1 MADNKGRYELALAQ
15 EIEELK
21 KKLKTSE
28 QDLKTALRDIEEH
41 KQTYIE
47 NHATIDR
54 QNIKI
59 AELKEKVQRAEEL
72 RLRVEELQNTLL
84 FIQQANSTR
93 FAPVLYPNDEKE
105 KIILKERDPE
115 TGEVIKEVE
124 MELYSYWIIMDGRYY
139 KAPILDSVL
148 KKYKDKLIL
157 GKWALIDPAN
167 NMILGIVSDEMQEK
181 LSEAG
186 QEVTVDEIID
196 ERRIRVMTHM
206 DEKMVIMVPETMP
219 KEVVKKIRINDKW
232 LMSNHGPFLAGKEAL
247 PKSEIGD
254 LLLEEVP
261 DITYEKIGGLTKQ
274 IEIIREEIEYP
285 FVYKEH
291 YAELKLEPSKGILLY
306 GPPGCGK
313 TLLAKGVVNS
323 LAERITKILGQKVKG
338 YFINIKGPELL
349 NKWVGETE
357 RKIREIFQKAREKA
371 NENCPVVIF
380 LDEADSVLRTR
391 GSGVS
396 SDIEIT
402 NVAQFL
408 AEMDGMETNKNVLL
422 ILATNR
428 SDLIDPAVLRPGRV
442 DVKVKIERPD
452 ENGARQ
458 IFKIYL
464 THDLPYHAKYFDKN
478 HKDSKEEYSRFN
490 SNPELIVEYM
500 IDETIKRLW
509 ATNKEPY
516 EYKDAGGAIVR
527 ADNGIVRLILANGD
541 PVIMYLKD
549 FISGA
554 MIKNIVDNGKKC
566 EVRRFVEKGP
576 EEKGLMTLDL
586 CMAVEREMREN
597 EELPNTLNPEDAQKW
612 LAIQGRSERIVHV
625 EPLRAEREKKQ
636 REVERVINT
645 GQYL

>member
-1 MADNKGRYELALAQ
+1 MADNKSRYELTQ
-15 EIEELK
+15 EIEYLE

-28 QDLKTALRDIEEH
+28 QELKNARRDIETH
-41 KQTYIE
+41 RQTYEE

-54 QNIKI
+54 QNAKI
-59 AELKEKVQRAEEL
+59 AELREKIQKVEEL
-72 RLRVEELQNTLL
+72 RLKVEELQNTIL
-84 FIQQANSTR
+84 FMQQASSTR
-93 FAPVLYPNDEKE
+93 PALTLYPHDEKE
-105 KIILKERDPE
+105 KIVLKERNPE
-115 TGEVIKEVE
+115 TGEVIRQVEVE
-124 MELYSYWIIMDGRYY
+124 LHAYWIIIDGRYH
-139 KAPILDSVL
+139 KAPIPDAVL
-148 KKYKDKLIL
+148 EKHKERLVL
-157 GKWALIDPAN
+157 GKLALIDPGN

-181 LSEAG
+181 LNEAG

-206 DEKMVIMVPETMP
+206 DEKMVVMIPETMP
-219 KEVVKKIRINDKW
+219 KEISRKIRINDKW
-232 LMSNHGPFLAGKEAL
+232 LMSVHGPFLAGKEAL

-261 DITYEKIGGLTKQ
+261 DITYEKIGGLDKQ
-274 IEIIREEIEYP
+274 IEIIREEVEYP

-291 YAELKLEPSKGILLY
+291 YAEIRLEPSKGILLY

-313 TLLAKGVVNS
+313 TLLAKGIVNS

-452 ENGARQ
+452 KEGAKQ

-464 THDLPYHAKYFDKN
+464 TPDLPYHAKYFDKN
-478 HKDSKEEYSRFN
+478 RKGYREEYAAFGE
-490 SNPELIVEYM
+490 NPAMVVDYI
-500 IDETIKRLW
+500 INETIKRLW
-509 ATNKEPY
+509 ATEKEEPY
-516 EYKDAGGAIVR
+516 EYKNADGVLKK
-527 ADNGIVRLILANGD
+527 ADNGIVRLTLANGD
-541 PVIMYLKD
+541 KVTMYLKD
-549 FISGA
+549 FVSGA
-554 MIKNIVDNGKKC
+554 MIKNIVDNAKKC
-566 EVRRFVEKGP
+566 EVRRFVEKGSV
-576 EEKGLMTLDL
+576 EKGIMTLDL

-612 LAIQGRSERIVHV
+612 LAIQGRSDRIAYI
-625 EPLRAEREKKQ
+625 EPLRAERDKKEKEIEK
-636 REVERVINT
+636 VVNT